1 MKNMK
6 VNRIWLSRPVAA
18 CLLVGLLCSLPT
30 GTPHAQIIMGST
42 AATGFQ
48 GQAAAVSGIAVGS
61 SVAVANTGALALSGG
76 ALEAAALETSL
87 AGGLSAGVSH
97 AAVIAGGNVASAEAA
112 VANVSLT
119 AAGSLFG
126 ATTITADFVMSRVAA
141 LCAAVGAT
149 VSGQAQIQALVIN
162 GQAVAV
168 TGAANQI
175 VFLSDGVFVIIN
187 EQSAGAGVITVN
199 ALHVIDAIAGV
210 NVVFGSSTIGVFCGF
225 VTSPPPA
232 PSEAPC
238 DFVTGGGWITGTP
251 SGAKANFGVAGG
263 IKNGAFW
270 GHLNYIDH
278 GTGMHMK
285 ATEVTGYSDD
295 IDHSDP
301 DCRIICY
308 NVTVDGVPGFK
319 ARVRVCDKGEPGRD
333 DVFEIKL
340 YLSTAPPPRPCGEG
354 AVDSPTYYSASGDL
368 GGDHPGGGNI
378 QLHKCQ

>member
-6 VNRIWLSRPVAA
+6 VNSIWLSRPAAA

-30 GTPHAQIIMGST
+30 SNQHAQIIMGST

-48 GQAAAVSGIAVGS
+48 GQAAAVSGISAGS
-61 SVAVANTGALALSGG
+61 SVAVADTGALALSGG

-97 AAVIAGGNVASAEAA
+97 AAVIAGGNAASAEAA

-119 AAGSLFG
+119 AAGFLSG
-126 ATTITADFVMSRVAA
+126 TTTITADFVMSRVAA
-141 LCAAVGAT
+141 VCAAVGAT

-168 TGAANQI
+168 TGTANQI
-175 VFLSDGVFVIIN
+175 VFLSDGGFVIFN
-187 EQSAGAGVITVN
+187 EQSAGAGGITVN

-210 NVVFGSSTIGVFCGF
+210 NVVFGSSTIRVFCGF

-232 PSEAPC
+232 PSDAPPC
-238 DFVTGGGWITGTP
+238 GFVTGGGWITGTP

-263 IKNGAFW
+263 FKNDAFW

-278 GTGMHMK
+278 GTGMHVK
-285 ATEVTGYSDD
+285 HTAVTGYA
-295 IDHSDP
+295 IDPNDP
-301 DCRIICY
+301 DCRILDY
-308 NVTVDGVPGFK
+308 DVTIDGQPGT
-319 ARVRVCDKGEPGRD
+319 ARVRVCDKGEPGRND
-333 DVFEIKL
+333 IFQIQ
-340 YLSTAPPPRPCGEG
+340 LSSGYFAG
-354 AVDSPTYYSASGDL
+354 GDL
-368 GGDHPGGGNI
+368 GGVHPGGGNI
-378 QLHKCQ
+378 QLHECQ